1 MVKRRKTKL
10 ERLLSFNQHK
20 KRFGAKAVQNELTD
34 IDALKEKIISDE
46 ELTYTHGSDKNVQIH
61 IKALRSEFSDQPEL
75 LYYHARLIVL
85 IRREANLKKNLRLF
99 EQLWEN
105 EIDFL
110 LKHLNTRWIV
120 SAADTFVDYSD
131 DPLAKTI
138 AMNVITFVNT
148 IKLVETERYL
158 QVNELN
164 KDSTE
169 RLELLQT
176 SRVSLPDGMSGFAV
190 GTDDTLRNMRWRL
203 EEVSQLHPLGSML
216 MEVFNRAQ
224 NYDSVYKRF
233 KNRHTRKKTAWWDE

>member
-10 ERLLSFNQHK
+10 EKLFSFNQHK
-20 KRFGAKAVQNELTD
+20 KRFGVKAIQSELED
-34 IDALKEKIISDE
+34 VEELKEKIISGE
-46 ELTYTHGSDKNVQIH
+46 ALTYTHGSDKNVQVH

-75 LYYHARLIVL
+75 LYYHAKLIVL
-85 IRREANLKKNLRLF
+85 IRREANLKKNLSLF
-99 EQLWEN
+99 EQLWED

-110 LKHLNTRWIV
+110 LKNLNTRWMV

-158 QVNELN
+158 QANELN
-164 KDSTE
+164 EDNTN
-169 RLELLQT
+169 RLESLQT
-176 SRVSLPDGMSGFAV
+176 SRVSLPDGLSCFAV

-203 EEVSQLHPLGSML
+203 EKVSQLHPLGSML

-224 NYDSVYKRF
+224 NYESVYKRF
-233 KNRHTRKKTAWWDE
+233 KNRHTRKKTAWWNE